1 MRDPRSRPLPQMV
14 AVGFWLRRAE
24 VQRLADR
31 FAALEEAGAIR
42 VPRGLAFHVPP
53 TNVDTVFMYSLI
65 VSFLVG
71 NRNLV
76 RVSPNRPSE
85 QATLLCELLR
95 DVLAEERF
103 AAFADELVVV
113 SYSHEAEPTA
123 LVSQEADVRL
133 LWGGDE
139 SIDRLRAVPVRPG
152 THDLTFG
159 DRFSFAVLRPD
170 AVLQPAQSSLH
181 TLAEELFN
189 DAYWFDQLACSSP
202 RLLVWVGSREEVDD
216 ARRVLFAELSQVI
229 AAKGY
234 ALEPG
239 ASISKLNF
247 LYGAV
252 IDRPVEGV
260 YRAGNELAVIGLS
273 DLDELRPHPS
283 GRRAV
288 LRSARRCAGGS
299 RRVRRPQGPDARRA
313 GVLRRGARRLCAI
326 AAGTGDRSH
335 RRVRRGVEI
344 QQPVG
349 RLRPAGRA
357 DPHGHDRAGVLIGEP
372 PARRRRTTLVWEA
385 DSPPPLFSADL
396 LPTQPPDPELPD
408 LLQGAVDR
416 ATSDRH
422 LERAPDWAAGPHHA
436 PPEPDAPGITGAVR
450 RRERR
455 AYDATRGAWRVARGA
470 DDGYRSPLVIG
481 LKSSTDAPAVGRGD
495 RVRRSSA
502 EDARARTARALRR
515 GGGCRR
521 RCRGAEL
528 AGVPD
533 RSTCAPSG
541 RRATARAG
549 GGPVRGDR
557 ARPDIVGLG
566 RDAVAR
572 RSAVR
577 AAERPRPSPGN
588 EDARGL
594 PDLGRPG
601 GRAGGRVQR

>member
-1 MRDPRSRPLPQMV
+1 MTVEQLVPRVGAVDVAALLRGLRRASSRSVGPFDPLRIDFSDALSQAILRDPRSRPLPQMV

-139 SIDRLRAVPVRPG
+139 SIDRLQAVPVRPG

-181 TLAEELFN
+181 TLAEELYN

-202 RLLVWVGSREEVDD
+202 RLLVWVGSREDVDD

-252 IDRPVEGV
+252 IDRPVESV
-260 YRAGNELAVIGLS
+260 YRSGNELAVIGLS
-273 DLDELRPHPS
+273 DLDEFDRTHP
-283 GRRAV
+283 GAG
-288 LRSARRCAGGS
+288 LFFEAR
-299 RRVRRPQGPDARRA
+299 VDA
-313 GVLRRGARRLCAI
+313 L
-326 AAGTGDRSH
+326 
-335 RRVRRGVEI
+335 
-344 QQPVG
+344 
-349 RLRPAGRA
+349 
-357 DPHGHDRAGVLIGEP
+357 
-372 PARRRRTTLVWEA
+372 
-385 DSPPPLFSADL
+385 ADL
-396 LPTQPPDPELPD
+396 VGFVSRKDQTLAAQGFSGEELADFVRSLQGRGIDRIVEFGEALEFSSLWDGYD
-408 LLQGAVDR
+408 LL
-416 ATSDRH
+416 
-422 LERAPDWAAGPHHA
+422 
-436 PPEPDAPGITGAVR
+436 
-450 RRERR
+450 
-455 AYDATRGAWRVARGA
+455 
-470 DDGYRSPLVIG
+470 
-481 LKSSTDAPAVGRGD
+481 
-495 RVRRSSA
+495 
-502 EDARARTARALRR
+502 
-515 GGGCRR
+515 
-521 RCRGAEL
+521 AEL
-528 AGVPD
+528 TRTVTIAQA
-533 RSTCAPSG
+533 S
-541 RRATARAG
+541 
-549 GGPVRGDR
+549 
-557 ARPDIVGLG
+557 
-566 RDAVAR
+566 
-572 RSAVR
+572 
-577 AAERPRPSPGN
+577 
-588 EDARGL
+588 
-594 PDLGRPG
+594 
-601 GRAGGRVQR
+601 